1 MSLFAHHTVRPLH
14 LGWTIISYRSRFG
27 HDHQGLHMDTMQIC
41 SSLQGT
47 RTSFFRSAVDVK
59 RRSAPVAC
67 HKVWRLRPGTM
78 MRLGWQRRS
87 LGCPTELWRL
97 WQCSNMFQPSTGDG
111 DGHPSVISRLITMNP
126 IEEPTPLQ
134 QCQRLRIT
142 TLSNFK
148 SQQNYLMWADSIHSY
163 DAWGMILTWNTFCV
177 SDLFG

>member
-1 MSLFAHHTVRPLH
+1 
-14 LGWTIISYRSRFG
+14 
-27 HDHQGLHMDTMQIC
+27 MQIC

-47 RTSFFRSAVDVK
+47 RTSYLRSATVDVK
-59 RRSAPVAC
+59 PRSPVARC

-78 MRLGWQRRS
+78 RLGWQRRS
-87 LGCPTELWRL
+87 LGYFGMSSYGGYGNVPTINRGPGWSAKWNL
-97 WQCSNMFQPSTGDG
+97 QS
-111 DGHPSVISRLITMNP
+111 LITTNP
-126 IEEPTPLQ
+126 EEPRGPLQ

-148 SQQNYLMWADSIHSY
+148 SRQNYLMWADSIHSY